1 MANSGR
7 IVQVVNCEAKLV
19 RDETRFVIL
28 ELDLVEH
35 MREQLSSFAHFS
47 DNVVVEAIPEGFD
60 KPE

>member
-7 IVQVVNCEAKLV
+7 IVKVVDRKAKLV
-19 RDETRFVIL
+19 RNKTRFVIL
-28 ELDLVEH
+28 ELDFVEH

-47 DNVVVEAIPEGFD
+47 DNVVVEAIPEGFH